1 MSEELQTTAAEEQQT
16 PTQSATTPEETPARF
31 IDSLAED
38 IRNEP
43 SLQNIQDLDQLA
55 KGYVHAQR
63 MVGADKIALP
73 NKHATED
80 DWNQFYGKLGR
91 PDSPD
96 AYEVN
101 YTPPAEGYEATNLP
115 GFQDAAFRA
124 GLNSDQAQLLL
135 DWYSELET
143 ETIQS
148 NEAAS
153 ETHRL
158 SAEQDLRQEYGLAY
172 DKKLAEANGVFQKFF
187 GSEMAQV
194 VLEDGSLLGN
204 NAQFI
209 KALTNLASNFS
220 EDTIT
225 ADQTATGAMTPQEAQ
240 SEINKLTAPGTA
252 YWDKLHPNHQAAVDE
267 VFALRQMAHP
277 DLTEQSKY

>member
-1 MSEELQTTAAEEQQT
+1 MSEELQTTVAEEQQT
-16 PTQSATTPEETPARF
+16 PTQSATTPEEAPARF
-31 IDSLAED
+31 VDSLAED

-91 PDSPD
+91 PDSPE

-148 NEAAS
+148 NEASS

-172 DKKLAEANGVFQKFF
+172 DKKLAEANGVFLKFF
-187 GSEMAQV
+187 GSDMAQV
-194 VLEDGSLLGN
+194 TLEDGSLLGN

-277 DLTEQSKY
+277 DLTEQPKY

>member
-1 MSEELQTTAAEEQQT
+1 MSEEVQTTVAEEQQT
-16 PTQSATTPEETPARF
+16 PTQSATTTEAPARF

-38 IRNEP
+38 VRNEP

-91 PDSPD
+91 PDSPE
-96 AYEVN
+96 AYEIN
-101 YTPPAEGYEATNLP
+101 YQPPVEGYEATNLP

-143 ETIQS
+143 DAIQT
-148 NEAAS
+148 NDAAS

-158 SAEQDLRQEYGLAY
+158 TAEQDLRQEYGLAY
-172 DKKLAEANGVFQKFF
+172 DKKLSEANGVFNKFF

-194 VLEDGSLLGN
+194 TLEDGSLLGN
-204 NAQFI
+204 NPQFI
-209 KALTNLASNFS
+209 RALTN
-220 EDTIT
+220 
-225 ADQTATGAMTPQEAQ
+225 
-240 SEINKLTAPGTA
+240 
-252 YWDKLHPNHQAAVDE
+252 
-267 VFALRQMAHP
+267 
-277 DLTEQSKY
+277 

>member
-1 MSEELQTTAAEEQQT
+1 MSEEVQTTVAEEQQT
-16 PTQSATTPEETPARF
+16 PTQSATTTEAPARF

-38 IRNEP
+38 VRNEP

-91 PDSPD
+91 PDSPE
-96 AYEVN
+96 AYEIN
-101 YTPPAEGYEATNLP
+101 YQPPAEGYEATNLP

-143 ETIQS
+143 DAIQT
-148 NEAAS
+148 NDAAS

-158 SAEQDLRQEYGLAY
+158 TAEQDLRQEYGLAY
-172 DKKLAEANGVFQKFF
+172 DKKLSEANGVFNKFF
-187 GSEMAQV
+187 GSEMAQLT
-194 VLEDGSLLGN
+194 LEDGSLLGN

-209 KALTNLASNFS
+209 KALTNLASNFA

-225 ADQTATGAMTPQEAQ
+225 SDQTASGAMTPQEAQ

-252 YWDKLHPNHQAAVDE
+252 YWDKLQPNHQAAVDE

>member
-1 MSEELQTTAAEEQQT
+1 MSEEVHTTVAEEQQT
-16 PTQSATTPEETPARF
+16 PTQSATTTEGPARF

-38 IRNEP
+38 VRNEP

-91 PDSPD
+91 PDSPE
-96 AYEVN
+96 AYEIN
-101 YTPPAEGYEATNLP
+101 YQPPVEGYEATNLP

-143 ETIQS
+143 
-148 NEAAS
+148 
-153 ETHRL
+153 
-158 SAEQDLRQEYGLAY
+158 
-172 DKKLAEANGVFQKFF
+172 
-187 GSEMAQV
+187 
-194 VLEDGSLLGN
+194 
-204 NAQFI
+204 
-209 KALTNLASNFS
+209 
-220 EDTIT
+220 
-225 ADQTATGAMTPQEAQ
+225 
-240 SEINKLTAPGTA
+240 
-252 YWDKLHPNHQAAVDE
+252 DE
-267 VFALRQMAHP
+267 L
-277 DLTEQSKY
+277 

>member
-1 MSEELQTTAAEEQQT
+1 MSEELQTTVAEEQQT
-16 PTQSATTPEETPARF
+16 PTQSATTTETPARF
-31 IDSLAED
+31 IDGLAEE

-43 SLQNIQDLDQLA
+43 SLQNIQDVNQLA

-91 PDSPD
+91 PDSPE
-96 AYEVN
+96 AYEIN
-101 YTPPAEGYEATNLP
+101 YTAPYEGYEATNLP

-124 GLNSDQAQLLL
+124 GLNTDQAQLLL

-143 ETIQS
+143 ETLQS
-148 NEAAS
+148 NDAAS

-209 KALTNLASNFS
+209 RALTNLAQNFS

-225 ADQTATGAMTPQEAQ
+225 ADQHATGAMTPQEANA
-240 SEINKLTAPGTA
+240 EISKLTAPGTA
-252 YWDKLHPNHQAAVDE
+252 YWDKLHPNHQQAVDD
-267 VFALRQMAHP
+267 VFKLRQMAHP
-277 DLTEQSKY
+277 DLAE